1 MSWVRLDDQIAMHPK
16 VLAAGDAAF
25 GGWVRLLAYCAAYLT
40 DGAVPVVV
48 ATAMVGSDTI
58 DKLVA
63 AGLLDQ
69 SPEGLLSIHG
79 YLDWNPPASEVR
91 EKRRVEA
98 ERKAAGRNTQKNN
111 RAAVRELSARTPGGQ
126 TSDSARTTGGTPS
139 GIREESARNPVVPS
153 PSPSPYGEGEN
164 AAGQTEK
171 PSPLTEAIEILKI
184 HGLKRDVVASIK
196 DIWPSRESLP
206 DALRCVLD
214 TAPSTITAGYVVSQI
229 RKLADAPEVL
239 EDYRRQKTVR
249 RPVAQEW
256 G

>member
-48 ATAMVGSDTI
+48 ATAMVGSETI

-63 AGLLDQ
+63 AGLMDQ

-91 EKRRVEA
+91 EKRAAAAVAKSEAGRRGGLASGETRAKQKRSRIEA
-98 ERKAAGRNTQKNN
+98 ETQAETKQEPSRNEAEAQAKTK
-111 RAAVRELSARTPGGQ
+111 
-126 TSDSARTTGGTPS
+126 
-139 GIREESARNPVVPS
+139 RNEAPS
-153 PSPSPYGEGEN
+153 PFPYREGEGD
-164 AAGQTEK
+164 AGQTEK
-171 PSPLTEAIEILKI
+171 PSPLTEAIEILKS